1 MNLSMFDYCV
11 IMETLKDYRIKKDLE
26 LLNGLSD
33 RHTVQRQQLAT
44 YRIEE
49 KINLE
54 MRFNH
59 VES

>member
-54 MRFNH
+54 MRCNH